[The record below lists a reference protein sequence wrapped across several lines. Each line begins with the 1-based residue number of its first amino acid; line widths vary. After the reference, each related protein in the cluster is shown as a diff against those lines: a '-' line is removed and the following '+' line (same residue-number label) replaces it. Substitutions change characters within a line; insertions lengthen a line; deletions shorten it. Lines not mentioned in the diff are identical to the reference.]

1 MTKQTNN
8 PESLEKRSSLRDL
21 AYIFFRRKWIILGV
35 LLATVIPVTIYS
47 FQIRPVYEATSS
59 LLVKPGKENIYVAPV
74 GGPEGSAPPTIVQR
88 VREVIQT
95 EMEILKSRVVM
106 RRTIEQIGVS
116 DLVSATAPDGS
127 RTAHAEPTA
136 PSLEAMVGR
145 LLNRLSVER
154 MEGADTI
161 EVGFKSPDPELSARF
176 INTLIDVYLERHL
189 EVHHSGKSY
198 AFFRTQA
205 NQLEEKL
212 KAASRR
218 LAEFKKKYSITSF
231 NQRKSLVL
239 ERYMDTLAQKQKNNT
254 LIKTTRETIDR
265 LQESL
270 NELPEHGYA
279 FQEQFSDPPIIS
291 SLKQELAGL
300 EVEKAELSHK
310 FKPNNYQILNLEQRI
325 EKIKDMLAAEEEK
338 FHGTITNRTSPIRE
352 KLTGQII
359 EKKAD
364 LEAMTKGAVDLE
376 TQLIDYGQ
384 ELERL
389 GRLEPQLESLERAV
403 SVNENNYRLYLT
415 KFEESRVSD
424 AMDAA
429 KIVSV
434 SVLEPAIVPIK
445 PLPINRELNIL
456 VSLCVGLAAGL
467 ALAFLFEYFDH
478 TLKLPEDVAD
488 NLAIPILGAIGE
500 LTGAE
505 KPDLKTLAVSPKPPL
520 HYQLLKNNII
530 RRAEEEQ
537 AKALSVCSATRQEGT
552 STIALNVAAAL
563 AKDSSQRVV
572 LVDANLRHP
581 SLHDYANVSGSPGFS
596 EILDQDAGLRETI
609 QQSAIPN
616 LFVLPSGVSPANP
629 SAIFESNKLTGLIE
643 ALKAD
648 FDWVIVDT
656 AAVNLYA
663 DTALLAPLL
672 DGVVMVV
679 QAESKRA
686 EVAMQGKDRLED
698 AGANIL
704 GGVLNRRRYVIP
716 EVIYRRLT

>member
-1 MTKQTNN
+1 MTKQTKS

-47 FQIRPVYEATSS
+47 FQIRSVYEATSS

-95 EMEILKSRVVM
+95 EIEILKSRVVM
-106 RRTIEQIGVS
+106 KRTIEQIGVS
-116 DLVSATAPDGS
+116 ELMSATAPDGS
-127 RTAHAEPTA
+127 RTAHADTVG
-136 PSLEAMVGR
+136 PSLETFVDRM
-145 LLNRLSVER
+145 LTRLSVEQV
-154 MEGADTI
+154 EGADAI
-161 EVGFKSPDPELSARF
+161 QVGFKSPDPELSARF
-176 INTLIDVYLERHL
+176 INTLIDIYLERHL

-239 ERYMDTLAQKQKNNT
+239 ERYMETLAEKQKNDT
-254 LIKTTRETIDR
+254 RIKTTQETIER
-265 LQESL
+265 LQDSL

-310 FKPNNYQILNLEQRI
+310 FKPNNHQIVNLERRI
-325 EKIKDMLAAEEEK
+325 DKIKEMLAEEEEK

-364 LEAMTKGAVDLE
+364 LEALTKAAVELE

-389 GRLEPQLESLERAV
+389 GRLEPQLKSLERAV
-403 SVNENNYRLYLT
+403 SVNESNYRLYLT

-434 SVLEPAIVPIK
+434 SVLEPAVVPLK
-445 PLPINRELNIL
+445 PLPIRRELNIL

-488 NLAIPILGAIGE
+488 NLAIPTLGAIGE
-500 LTGAE
+500 LPDAE
-505 KPDLKTLAVSPKPPL
+505 KPDLQALAVSPKPPP
-520 HYQLLKNNII
+520 HYQLLKNSII
-530 RRAEEEQ
+530 RRAEDEK
-537 AKALSVCSATRQEGT
+537 AKALSVCSPTREEGS
-552 STIALNVAAAL
+552 STVALHVAAAL

-572 LVDANLRHP
+572 LLDANLRHP
-581 SLHDYANVSGSPGFS
+581 ALHNYANVSGGPGLS
-596 EILDQDAGLRETI
+596 EVIDKDGDIRSVI

-616 LFVLPSGVSPANP
+616 LFVIPSGVGPANP
-629 SAIFESNKLTGLIE
+629 TAILESKKLAEVIE
-643 ALKAD
+643 TLKTD
-648 FDWVIVDT
+648 FDWVIADS

-663 DTALLAPLL
+663 DTGLLAPLL
-672 DGVVMVV
+672 DGVVLVV
-679 QAESKRA
+679 QAENKRA
-686 EVAMQGKDRLED
+686 EVAMQAKGRLEE
-698 AGANIL
+698 AGATIL

-716 EVIYRRLT
+716 EVVYRRLT